1 MKTMSGNLAS
11 TSLSRAFIITLVLS
25 LLAFAPSAKAAT
37 GNQKTGV
44 VDVGKVLDQMPEKK
58 KAENIL
64 KSTGTQWEK
73 SLDTMKKNFQTAAA
87 SYEKQKKTLSKAAQE
102 QKEKEL
108 NLKLQSIQKYQMEKF
123 GPGGALDKKKAE
135 LFAPIRQKILNTV
148 QAIAQKEGFSVIF
161 DKQAMVYG
169 DKSNDI
175 TFKVISKLK

>member
-1 MKTMSGNLAS
+1 MKTMSGNLAL

-73 SLDTMKKNFQTAAA
+73 SLDTMKCVQT
-87 SYEKQKKTLSKAAQE
+87 
-102 QKEKEL
+102 
-108 NLKLQSIQKYQMEKF
+108 
-123 GPGGALDKKKAE
+123 
-135 LFAPIRQKILNTV
+135 
-148 QAIAQKEGFSVIF
+148 
-161 DKQAMVYG
+161 
-169 DKSNDI
+169 
-175 TFKVISKLK
+175 